1 MLDLL
6 FPVTL
11 IGAGLVLVSVMT
23 SALAFRFGAPL
34 LLVFLSVGLL
44 AGEDGLGIRYNDA
57 GSAYFIGSLALAII
71 LFDSGFNTRLRSVR
85 QAAAPAILLA
95 TLGVVM
101 TAGMVGAVA
110 RLLFGL
116 PWLESFLLGAII
128 GSTDAAAVFFLLR
141 VGGINIRDQVRS
153 LLEVESGSNDPMAIF
168 LTIVLVELILS
179 GGSVGDAWTELLK
192 GFGIQM
198 GLGLSLGIFGGYV
211 ILAGA
216 KVIRL
221 EGTLYPISILSF
233 SLLLFGFT
241 GLAGGSGFLA
251 VYVAG
256 IIASNN
262 RIQGQVNLRRFLEG
276 LTWMA
281 QIAMFLTLG
290 LLATPSQFL
299 GLALP
304 AIILALALT
313 FVCRPLAVWLCLM
326 PFGYKRNET
335 AFISWVGLRGSV
347 SILLG
352 IIPLATGMESGQLL
366 FNTAYIVV
374 LVSLLLQGWT
384 IAPMARWLGLIVPAR
399 IGPVERLELELPGG
413 SGDHELVVYKVA
425 AESPVA
431 LGDERLPRWA
441 RPSLVVRDGHSM
453 RYQYAGRLQVDDL
466 VYMFVAPQYIRLLD
480 RLFASPVRLT
490 LDDEDFY
497 GKFLIDP
504 RQPMAAL
511 AEAYGLTGVVDPQQ
525 PPVSIRDY
533 ITQRLGGTA
542 EVGDRIT
549 CSGVE
554 LIVRDLDADGAISEV
569 GLSIEEPDNAA
580 QLPLFQSGRE
590 LWQLLRARLARRGK
604 PV

>member
-6 FPVTL
+6 FPVTM
-11 IGAGLVLVSVMT
+11 IGAGLVLISVMT

-34 LLVFLSVGLL
+34 LLVFLCIGLL

-57 GSAYFIGSLALAII
+57 GSAYFVGSLALAII
-71 LFDSGFNTRLRSVR
+71 LFDSGFNTKLRSVR
-85 QAAAPAILLA
+85 QASVPALLLA
-95 TLGVVM
+95 TVGVVL
-101 TAGMVGAVA
+101 TSGMVGLIA
-110 RLLFGL
+110 RLLFNL
-116 PWLESFLLGAII
+116 PWLEAFLLGAIV

-141 VGGINIRDQVRS
+141 VGGITIRDQVRS

-168 LTIVLVELILS
+168 LTIALVELILS
-179 GGSVGDAWTELLK
+179 GGSVGEAWVEVLK

-198 GLGLSLGIFGGYV
+198 GLGLGLGVVGGYL

-233 SLLLFGFT
+233 ALLLFGFT
-241 GLAGGSGFLA
+241 GLVGGSGFLA

-256 IIASNN
+256 IVASNN
-262 RIQGQVNLRRFLEG
+262 AIQGQVGLRRFLEG

-313 FVCRPLAVWLCLM
+313 FVCRPLAVWLCLL

-352 IIPLATGMESGQLL
+352 IIPLAAGMESGQLL

-399 IGPVERLELELPGG
+399 IGPVDRLELELPGG
-413 SGDHELVVYKVA
+413 GDHELLVYKVA
-425 AESPVA
+425 ADSPVA

-511 AEAYGLTGVVDPQQ
+511 AEAYGLSGIVDPSQ
-525 PPVSIRDY
+525 PPQSIRDH
-533 ITQRLGGTA
+533 ITERLGGTA
-542 EVGDRIT
+542 EVGDRVR
-549 CSGVE
+549 CGEVE
-554 LIVRDLDADGAISEV
+554 LIVRDLDSDGAISEV
-569 GLSIEEPDNAA
+569 GLSIDEPESIP
-580 QLPLFQSGRE
+580 QLPLFQSGGE
-590 LWQLLRARLARRGK
+590 LWQLLRAKLASRGK
-604 PV
+604 QV

>member
-6 FPVTL
+6 FPVTM
-11 IGAGLVLVSVMT
+11 IGAGLVLISVMT

-34 LLVFLSVGLL
+34 LLVFLCIGLL

-57 GSAYFIGSLALAII
+57 GSAYFVGSLALAII
-71 LFDSGFNTRLRSVR
+71 LFDSGFNTKLRSVR
-85 QAAAPAILLA
+85 QASVPALLLA
-95 TLGVVM
+95 TVGVVL
-101 TAGMVGAVA
+101 TSGMVGLIA
-110 RLLFGL
+110 RLLFNL
-116 PWLESFLLGAII
+116 PWLEAFLLGAIV

-141 VGGINIRDQVRS
+141 VGGITIRDQVRS

-168 LTIVLVELILS
+168 LSIVLVELILS
-179 GGSVGDAWTELLK
+179 GGSVGEAWVEVLK

-198 GLGLSLGIFGGYV
+198 GLGLGLGVVGGYL

-233 SLLLFGFT
+233 ALLLFGFT
-241 GLAGGSGFLA
+241 GLVGGSGFLA

-256 IIASNN
+256 IVASNN
-262 RIQGQVNLRRFLEG
+262 AIQGQVGLRRFLEG

-313 FVCRPLAVWLCLM
+313 FVCRPLAVWLCLL

-352 IIPLATGMESGQLL
+352 IIPLAAGMESGQLL

-399 IGPVERLELELPGG
+399 IGPVDRLELELPGG
-413 SGDHELVVYKVA
+413 GDHELLVYKVA
-425 AESPVA
+425 ADSPVA

-511 AEAYGLTGVVDPQQ
+511 AEAYGLSGIVDPSQ
-525 PPVSIRDY
+525 PPQSIRDH
-533 ITQRLGGTA
+533 ITERLGGTA
-542 EVGDRIT
+542 EVGDRVR
-549 CSGVE
+549 CGEVE
-554 LIVRDLDADGAISEV
+554 LIVRDLDSDGAISEV
-569 GLSIEEPDNAA
+569 GLSIDEPENIP
-580 QLPLFQSGRE
+580 QLPLFQSGGE
-590 LWQLLRARLARRGK
+590 LWQLLRAKLASRGK
-604 PV
+604 QG

>member
-6 FPVTL
+6 FPVTM
-11 IGAGLVLVSVMT
+11 IGAGLVLISVMT

-34 LLVFLSVGLL
+34 LLVFLCIGLL

-57 GSAYFIGSLALAII
+57 GSAYFVGSLALAII
-71 LFDSGFNTRLRSVR
+71 LFDSGFNTKLRSVR
-85 QAAAPAILLA
+85 QASVPALLLA
-95 TLGVVM
+95 TAGVVL
-101 TAGMVGAVA
+101 TSGMVGLIA
-110 RLLFGL
+110 RLLFNL
-116 PWLESFLLGAII
+116 PWLEAFLLGAIV

-141 VGGINIRDQVRS
+141 VGGITIRDQVRS

-179 GGSVGDAWTELLK
+179 GGSVGEAWVEVLK

-198 GLGLSLGIFGGYV
+198 GLGLGLGVVGGYL

-233 SLLLFGFT
+233 ALLLFGFT
-241 GLAGGSGFLA
+241 GLVGGSGFLA

-256 IIASNN
+256 IVASNN
-262 RIQGQVNLRRFLEG
+262 AIQGQVGLRRFLEG

-313 FVCRPLAVWLCLM
+313 FVCRPLAVWLCLL

-352 IIPLATGMESGQLL
+352 IIPLAAGMESGQLL

-399 IGPVERLELELPGG
+399 IGPVDRLELELPGG
-413 SGDHELVVYKVA
+413 GDHELLVYKVA
-425 AESPVA
+425 ADSPVA

-511 AEAYGLTGVVDPQQ
+511 AEAYGLSGIVDPSQ
-525 PPVSIRDY
+525 PPQSIRDH
-533 ITQRLGGTA
+533 ITERLGGTA
-542 EVGDRIT
+542 EVGDRVR
-549 CSGVE
+549 CGEVE
-554 LIVRDLDADGAISEV
+554 LIVRDLDSDGAISEV
-569 GLSIEEPDNAA
+569 GLSIDEPESIP
-580 QLPLFQSGRE
+580 QLPLFQSGGE
-590 LWQLLRARLARRGK
+590 LWQLLRAKLASRGK
-604 PV
+604 QA

>member
-6 FPVTL
+6 FPVTM
-11 IGAGLVLVSVMT
+11 IGAGLVLISVMT

-34 LLVFLSVGLL
+34 LLVFLCIGLL

-57 GSAYFIGSLALAII
+57 GSAYFVGSLALAII
-71 LFDSGFNTRLRSVR
+71 LFDSGFNTKLRSVR
-85 QAAAPAILLA
+85 QASVPALLLA
-95 TLGVVM
+95 TVGVVL
-101 TAGMVGAVA
+101 TSGMVGLIA
-110 RLLFGL
+110 RLLFNL
-116 PWLESFLLGAII
+116 PWLEAFLLGAIV

-141 VGGINIRDQVRS
+141 VGGITIRDQVRS

-168 LTIVLVELILS
+168 LTIALVELILT
-179 GGSVGDAWTELLK
+179 GGSVGEAWVEVLK

-198 GLGLSLGIFGGYV
+198 GLGLGLGVVGGYL

-233 SLLLFGFT
+233 ALLLFGFT
-241 GLAGGSGFLA
+241 GLVGGSGFLA

-256 IIASNN
+256 IVASNN
-262 RIQGQVNLRRFLEG
+262 AIQGQVGLRRFLEG
-276 LTWMA
+276 LTWLA

-313 FVCRPLAVWLCLM
+313 FVCRPLAVWLCLL

-352 IIPLATGMESGQLL
+352 IIPLAAGMESGQLL

-399 IGPVERLELELPGG
+399 IGPVDRLELELPGG
-413 SGDHELVVYKVA
+413 GDHELLVYKVA
-425 AESPVA
+425 ADSPVA

-511 AEAYGLTGVVDPQQ
+511 AEAYGLSGIVDPSQ
-525 PPVSIRDY
+525 PPQSIRDH
-533 ITQRLGGTA
+533 ITERLGGTA
-542 EVGDRIT
+542 EVGDRVR
-549 CSGVE
+549 CGEVE
-554 LIVRDLDADGAISEV
+554 LIVRDLDSDGAISEV
-569 GLSIEEPDNAA
+569 GLSIDEPENIP
-580 QLPLFQSGRE
+580 QLPLFQSGGE
-590 LWQLLRARLARRGK
+590 LWQLLRAKLASRGK
-604 PV
+604 PG

>member
-6 FPVTL
+6 FPVTM
-11 IGAGLVLVSVMT
+11 IGAGLVLISVMT

-34 LLVFLSVGLL
+34 LLVFLCIGLL

-57 GSAYFIGSLALAII
+57 GSAYFVGSLALAII
-71 LFDSGFNTRLRSVR
+71 LFDSGFNTKLRSVR
-85 QAAAPAILLA
+85 QASVPALLLA
-95 TLGVVM
+95 TVGVVL
-101 TAGMVGAVA
+101 TSGMVGLIA
-110 RLLFGL
+110 RLLFNL
-116 PWLESFLLGAII
+116 PWLEAFLLGAIV

-141 VGGINIRDQVRS
+141 VGGITIRDQVRS

-179 GGSVGDAWTELLK
+179 GGSVGEAWVEVLK

-198 GLGLSLGIFGGYV
+198 GLGLGLGVVGGYL

-233 SLLLFGFT
+233 ALLLFGFT
-241 GLAGGSGFLA
+241 GLVGGSGFLA

-256 IIASNN
+256 IVASNN
-262 RIQGQVNLRRFLEG
+262 AIQGQVGLRRFLEG

-313 FVCRPLAVWLCLM
+313 FVCRPLAVWLCLL

-352 IIPLATGMESGQLL
+352 IIPLAAGMESGQLL

-399 IGPVERLELELPGG
+399 IGPVDRLELELPGG
-413 SGDHELVVYKVA
+413 GDHELLVYKVA
-425 AESPVA
+425 ADSPVA

-511 AEAYGLTGVVDPQQ
+511 AEAYGLSGIVDPSQ
-525 PPVSIRDY
+525 PPQSIRDH
-533 ITQRLGGTA
+533 ITERLGGTA
-542 EVGDRIT
+542 EVGDRVR
-549 CSGVE
+549 CGEVE
-554 LIVRDLDADGAISEV
+554 LIVRDLDSDGAISEV
-569 GLSIEEPDNAA
+569 GLSIDEPESIP
-580 QLPLFQSGRE
+580 QLPLFQSGGE
-590 LWQLLRARLARRGK
+590 LWQLLRAKLASRGK
-604 PV
+604 QA